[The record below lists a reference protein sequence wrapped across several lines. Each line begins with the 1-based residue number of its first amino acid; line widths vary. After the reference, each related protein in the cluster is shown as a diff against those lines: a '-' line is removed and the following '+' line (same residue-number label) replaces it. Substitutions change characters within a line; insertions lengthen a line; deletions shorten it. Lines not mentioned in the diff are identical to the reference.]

1 MNNELQPVTLQEQ
14 EELGLR
20 RRQQSTKLVLP
31 ERQTILPPAT
41 TSQHTALDVPLNAI
55 QMVEVRTSEIDR
67 SKGYLMRT
75 LPLSAAFAIVATIA
89 GITLAQRPFLSW
101 SAFLI
106 FWLSFVGAWM
116 FGEYRHG
123 KSSPNSV
130 ALEEVRRKWDN
141 IDAND
146 KRRWDSW
153 QAATGIYI
161 PKAPRP
167 VNDFVVQHVWLIVGW
182 AFFTLV
188 WVITMIIVMTRWQ

>member
-1 MNNELQPVTLQEQ
+1 MNNELRPVTLQEQ

-31 ERQTILPPAT
+31 ERQAILPPAT

-55 QMVEVRTSEIDR
+55 QMVEVRTSELDR
-67 SKGYLMRT
+67 SKGYLLRT
-75 LPLSAAFAIVATIA
+75 IPLSVAFAIVATIA
-89 GITLAQRPFLSW
+89 GISLAGRPFFSW
-101 SAFLI
+101 SAFVI
-106 FWLSFVGAWM
+106 FWLSFVAAWM

-130 ALEEVRRKWDN
+130 ALEEVKRKWDN

>member
-130 ALEEVRRKWDN
+130 ALAEVKRKWDN

-146 KRRWDSW
+146 KRRWDAW
-153 QAATGIYI
+153 QAATGYAL
-161 PKAPRP
+161 PPAS
-167 VNDFVVQHVWLIVGW
+167 N
-182 AFFTLV
+182 LV
-188 WVITMIIVMTRWQ
+188 DRIFSNYKHWFYAWVVITVLWGIFTIFVFWGAK